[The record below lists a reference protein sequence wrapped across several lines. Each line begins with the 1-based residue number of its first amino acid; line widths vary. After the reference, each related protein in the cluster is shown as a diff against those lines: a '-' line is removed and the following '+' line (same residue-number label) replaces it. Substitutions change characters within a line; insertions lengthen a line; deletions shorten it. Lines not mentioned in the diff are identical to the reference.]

1 VHGAILVYGNDS
13 MLVRTR
19 RLILS
24 KAGYDVLTATG
35 FADAML
41 ILVNQPIDLLML
53 CQTLTDEERRG
64 ILETAHALNP
74 EIKTAVLRHEGL
86 DLPVESGEIV
96 EGLDGPASLLG
107 AIGRILH
114 HKARSQPTVKG

>member
-1 VHGAILVYGNDS
+1 VHGAILVYVNDS

-74 EIKTAVLRHEGL
+74 EIKTAVLRHEGMACRL
-86 DLPVESGEIV
+86 KVERLSR
-96 EGLDGPASLLG
+96 GLMGRLLCS
-107 AIGRILH
+107 R
-114 HKARSQPTVKG
+114 R